1 MSDRTIAMLIQQ
13 QRIELAFEITLAA
26 LLLAA
31 LILGSVAAVQ
41 MLRYRSTQSVTRA
54 LVVATLLIITCVVM
68 EHQTSINHR
77 IARDRAIAE
86 YERVFLVERIGG
98 AEDTH
103 HGASRNDGAA
113 EEVRP

>member
-1 MSDRTIAMLIQQ
+1 MSNRTIAMLIQQ

-41 MLRYRSTQSVTRA
+41 RLRRHPRLRVTRA
-54 LVVATLLIITCVVM
+54 LVVATLLTTTCSAIQ
-68 EHQTSINHR
+68 HQIRINHR
-77 IARDRAIAE
+77 IARDWAIGEDERRA
-86 YERVFLVERIGG
+86 ERTDSSE
-98 AEDTH
+98 AT
-103 HGASRNDGAA
+103 ASFNDGAA